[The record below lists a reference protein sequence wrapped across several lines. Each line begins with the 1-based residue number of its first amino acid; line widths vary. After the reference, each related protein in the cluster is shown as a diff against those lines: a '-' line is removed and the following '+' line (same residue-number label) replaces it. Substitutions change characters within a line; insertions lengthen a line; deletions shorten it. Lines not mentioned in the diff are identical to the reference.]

1 MPVWGEN
8 DVTGSKTKSTNAK
21 KVRDDDDLQPQ
32 VRSSAATII
41 RRYENGSQYCRYKFN
56 FLPTKLS
63 PASSFFKKKL
73 QNNTVPAKCTN
84 AAAACNYNVHF
95 PATKFCRSNF

>member
-1 MPVWGEN
+1 MQNIYPTEMAYLVQDIKSSRNMPVWGEN

-63 PASSFFKKKL
+63 PASSFF
-73 QNNTVPAKCTN
+73 
-84 AAAACNYNVHF
+84 F
-95 PATKFCRSNF
+95 